1 MEPQL
6 IVTQDSPAKQRGQVG
21 SECFLSGQQLTGLPR
36 VGVPGLTKGSQG
48 SPAYFRE
55 THTMQQGLKTN
66 KQQQQQKTSI
76 IIRQRKSLEANTKP
90 FRIPRVPQ
98 GISPNLYY

>member
-6 IVTQDSPAKQRGQVG
+6 IITQDSPAKHRGQVG
-21 SECFLSGQQLTGLPR
+21 SECFLSGQQLTGLPGT
-36 VGVPGLTKGSQG
+36 GVPGLTKGSQG

-66 KQQQQQKTSI
+66 NKKKKLNHNKI
-76 IIRQRKSLEANTKP
+76 KEIIRNQHKTFQHS
-90 FRIPRVPQ
+90 
-98 GISPNLYY
+98 

>member
-1 MEPQL
+1 MKPQL
-6 IVTQDSPAKQRGQVG
+6 IITQDLPAKQRGQVG
-21 SECFLSGQQLTGLPR
+21 SEYFLSGQQLTGLPG

-66 KQQQQQKTSI
+66 KQQQQ
-76 IIRQRKSLEANTKP
+76 KP
-90 FRIPRVPQ
+90 Q
-98 GISPNLYY
+98 S

>member
-6 IVTQDSPAKQRGQVG
+6 IITQDSPAKQRGQVG
-21 SECFLSGQQLTGLPR
+21 SECFLSGQQLTGLPGT
-36 VGVPGLTKGSQG
+36 GVPGLTKGSQG

-66 KQQQQQKTSI
+66 NKKKNSI
-76 IIRQRKSLEANTKP
+76 IIR
-90 FRIPRVPQ
+90 
-98 GISPNLYY
+98 